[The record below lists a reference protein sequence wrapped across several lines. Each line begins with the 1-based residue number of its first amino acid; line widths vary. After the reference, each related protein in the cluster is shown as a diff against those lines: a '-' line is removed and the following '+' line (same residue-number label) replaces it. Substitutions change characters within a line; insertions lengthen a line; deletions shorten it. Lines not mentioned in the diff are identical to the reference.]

1 MEFNPPPPYPGPID
15 PTPGAAYPPLSVV
28 QDTVYPAP
36 PKYSTT
42 VVQPAPM
49 IMQPELTVVQPTT
62 VIQTQPALMV
72 VNPVVVQSA
81 LTETPAPMM
90 CTYCHQQI
98 VTVTNPTTGLLVW
111 TIFGVLFLLGIW
123 PCCLIPFCVD
133 SCKDVQ
139 HKCPSCGNVL
149 HIYRRM

>member
-1 MEFNPPPPYPGPID
+1 MELNPPPPYPGPID
-15 PTPGAAYPPLSVV
+15 PAPGAVYPPLSVA

-36 PKYSTT
+36 PKYSAT
-42 VVQPAPM
+42 VVQPAPT
-49 IMQPELTVVQPTT
+49 IMHPELTVGQPPR

-72 VNPVVVQSA
+72 VNPVVVQPA
-81 LTETPAPMM
+81 LADTPAPMT

-98 VTVTNPTTGLLVW
+98 VTVTRATTGLLVW
-111 TIFGVLFLLGIW
+111 SVFGILFLLGIW
-123 PCCLIPFCVD
+123 PCCLIPFCME

-139 HKCPSCGNVL
+139 HTCPSCRNVL